1 MLSIY
6 PDGRSQKIWMHPDGS
21 WDGQSR
27 RGTPLAGRWS
37 VKDGKV
43 CMKQSKP
50 PTLPLAYCTAFPE
63 NTYVGVTWT
72 SKDMAGAP
80 IQLKVVKAWLT
91 PRPENSGRGLTFPPG
106 GRVKMNAQGN
116 RLYRAGLCRGP
127 RQGAEG
133 RAAGRLQE
141 RRGSAA
147 QGRAAGPASGGRR
160 GVRGLGRHQ
169 AGDYDENPKILF
181 RSGQLPHP
189 FAE

>member
-1 MLSIY
+1 MNRHLSSLAIALAAAATAAGATAADSAEQVKPAFGNTVLSIY

-63 NTYVGVTWT
+63 NTYVGVTWA

-80 IQLKVVKAWLT
+80 IQLKVVKGMA
-91 PRPENSGRGLTFPPG
+91 EA
-106 GRVKMNAQGN
+106 KAGN
-116 RLYRAGLCRGP
+116 
-127 RQGAEG
+127 
-133 RAAGRLQE
+133 
-141 RRGSAA
+141 
-147 QGRAAGPASGGRR
+147 
-160 GVRGLGRHQ
+160 
-169 AGDYDENPKILF
+169 
-181 RSGQLPHP
+181 
-189 FAE
+189 

>member
-1 MLSIY
+1 MNRQLSYLAIALAAAVVATAAAASPEPAAQVKPAFGNTVLSIY

-72 SKDMAGAP
+72 SKDMSGAP
-80 IQLKVVKAWLT
+80 IQLKVVKGMVDAT
-91 PRPENSGRGLTFPPG
+91 TA
-106 GRVKMNAQGN
+106 K
-116 RLYRAGLCRGP
+116 
-127 RQGAEG
+127 
-133 RAAGRLQE
+133 
-141 RRGSAA
+141 
-147 QGRAAGPASGGRR
+147 
-160 GVRGLGRHQ
+160 
-169 AGDYDENPKILF
+169 
-181 RSGQLPHP
+181 
-189 FAE
+189 